1 MSPRCLF
8 TAENLNLSIGEQ
20 VIFDDASISAFE
32 GERIALI
39 GRNGSGKTTLL
50 KVIAGIEIP
59 LDTKIAKERDLRI
72 AFMPQDFQLDETL
85 SARENIRTGLEWF
98 YELQRLYESRLPLA
112 EHEKIEELLNRYD
125 AWHLEHKLDEIME
138 KLHLRDEAAPIA
150 NASGGEKRR
159 IALARAIISAPDLLL
174 LDEPTNHLDVET
186 IEWIENFLN
195 SWRGTALFITHDR
208 RFLDKIAT
216 RVVELD
222 HGKIYSYPGNYA
234 DYLAGRAERLE
245 AADAQENRRQSFL
258 RREIEWVRRSP
269 KARMKRNMGRLRR
282 YEEIAA
288 QSGPVRDEEIDL
300 VIPRGARMGNMIL
313 EMKDV
318 SLSFGERE
326 IIKNFNFEFS
336 PGCRLG
342 VVGPNGAGKTT
353 FLRLITGALA
363 PDSGTIRVA
372 PTVQFN
378 YVDQSRVLLNEEKSV
393 LEEIGE
399 GLSTVQLGSETISV
413 WTYLRR
419 FLFDERRINT
429 KINRLSGGEKAR
441 LALAKILLKGGN
453 FLLLDEPTNDLDLSS
468 LRLLEEAL
476 LDFNGCLIA
485 VSHDRYFL
493 NRISTHILG
502 FDGEGKAFFTP
513 GDYDYYLEKR
523 PQKVQEPPKEK
534 ERPKVQT
541 PPPAPQ
547 SKKKLSYKEQKE
559 LEGMEERIAA
569 AEEKVSE
576 YENLFSSPDFF
587 AQHGNDSAK
596 LQQEFENAQKELASL
611 YSRWEELEAKA
622 AECQK

>member
-1 MSPRCLF
+1 MRNLF

-20 VIFDDASISAFE
+20 VIFDDAAISAFE

-72 AFMPQDFQLDETL
+72 AMMPQDFQLDETL
-85 SARENIRTGLEWF
+85 SARENIRTGLAWF
-98 YELQRLYESRLPLA
+98 YELQRLYESKLPNA

-138 KLHLRDEAAPIA
+138 KLHLRDDPSPIT

-159 IALARAIISAPDLLL
+159 IALARAIISEPDLLL
-174 LDEPTNHLDVET
+174 LDEPTNHLDVQT
-186 IEWIENFLN
+186 IEWIENFLAA
-195 SWRGTALFITHDR
+195 WRGTAVFITHDR
-208 RFLDKIAT
+208 RFLDKVAT

-288 QSGPVRDEEIDL
+288 QSGPARDEEIDL
-300 VIPRGARMGNMIL
+300 VIPRGPRMGNLIL
-313 EMKDV
+313 DMKDV

-326 IIKNFNFEFS
+326 ILKDFNFEFS

-363 PDSGTIRVA
+363 PDTGTIRVA

-378 YVDQSRVLLNEEKSV
+378 YVDQSRVLLDESKSV
-393 LEEIGE
+393 LDEISE
-399 GLSTVQLGSETISV
+399 GLSSVQLGSETISV

-429 KINRLSGGEKAR
+429 RIDRLSGGEKAR
-441 LALAKILLKGGN
+441 LALAKVLLKGGN

-502 FDGEGKAFFTP
+502 FDGDGNAFFTP

-523 PQKVQEPPKEK
+523 PQKVQPEVK
-534 ERPKVQT
+534 ERPKTAPQP
-541 PPPAPQ
+541 PPPAPG
-547 SKKKLSYKEQKE
+547 KKKLSYKEQKE

-569 AEEKVSE
+569 AEEKVAE
-576 YENLFSSPDFF
+576 FEALFSAPDFF
-587 AQHGNDSAK
+587 AAHGSESAR
-596 LQQEFENAQKELASL
+596 LQEEFEAAQKELASL

-622 AECQK
+622 AECRN

>member
-1 MSPRCLF
+1 MSPRNLF

-20 VIFDDASISAFE
+20 IIFDDAAISAFE
-32 GERIALI
+32 GERIAVI
-39 GRNGSGKTTLL
+39 GRNGTGKTTLL
-50 KVIAGIEIP
+50 KVIAGTEIP

-72 AFMPQDFQLDETL
+72 AVMPQDFQLDDTL
-85 SARENIRTGLEWF
+85 SARENIRKGLEWF
-98 YELQRLYESRLPLA
+98 YELLRLYETKLPAA

-138 KLHLRDEAAPIA
+138 KLRLRDDPAPVLH
-150 NASGGEKRR
+150 ASGGEKRR
-159 IALARAIISAPDLLL
+159 IALARAIISEPDLLL

-186 IEWIENFLN
+186 IEWIENFRAA
-195 SWRGTALFITHDR
+195 WRGTAIFITHDR

-288 QSGPVRDEEIDL
+288 QSGPQRDEEIDL
-300 VIPRGARMGNMIL
+300 VIPRGPRMGNLIL
-313 EMKDV
+313 NMKDV
-318 SLSFGERE
+318 SLKFGERE

-353 FLRLITGALA
+353 FLRLITGDLL
-363 PDSGTIRVA
+363 PDSGSIRVA

-378 YVDQSRVLLNEEKSV
+378 YVDQSRVLLDENKSV
-393 LEEIGE
+393 LDEISE
-399 GLSTVQLGSETISV
+399 GLSSVQLGSETISV

-429 KINRLSGGEKAR
+429 RIDRLSGGEKAR
-441 LALAKILLKGGN
+441 LALAKVLLKGGN

-502 FDGEGKAFFTP
+502 FDGEGNAFFTP

-523 PQKVQEPPKEK
+523 PA
-534 ERPKVQT
+534 KVQT
-541 PPPAPQ
+541 EPKERAKAAVPVPPPAPA
-547 SKKKLSYKEQKE
+547 KKKLSYKEQKE
-559 LEGMEERIAA
+559 LEGMEQRIAA

-576 YENLFSSPDFF
+576 YENMFSSPDFF
-587 AQHGNDSAK
+587 AAHGNDRAK
-596 LQQEFENAQKELASL
+596 LQQEFEEAQKELASL
-611 YSRWEELEAKA
+611 YSRWEELETKA
-622 AECQK
+622 AELKS